1 VNKSSVGLIDLRL
14 IRRFSGRATSN
25 VIFDRGDQKSAVSP
39 VTFDAASVRNRLN
52 TQRHLEDDM
61 SALYPDIDPDGLLEY
76 SVVFTDRSLNHM
88 SQSFQEVM
96 TDISATLKTVY
107 NAHSVVIVP
116 GGGTYGME
124 AVARQFGNDQKCM
137 VIRNGW
143 FSFRW
148 SQIFDA
154 GRIPSKEIVLKAKP
168 IEEGSQ
174 AAFAPVPLDEI
185 VAQIAAEKPDVVFA
199 PHVETSSGIIL
210 PDDYMRGVADA
221 VHAAGGLFVLDCI
234 ASGTIWVDM
243 ERAGIDVLI
252 SAPQKG
258 WSASPCSALVMMSEL
273 ARTRIDDTASSS
285 FSADLKK
292 WMQIMEAYEGG
303 GHAYHATMPTDAIVK
318 FHESMKETEEY
329 GFDKVRDEQQDLGDK
344 VRALMAAHGFKS
356 LAAPGFEAPGVV
368 VCYTDDP
375 DIHNGSKFAAAGLQ
389 TAAGVPLMCDEPDD
403 FRTFRVGLFGLDKL
417 HNVSRTVASLEKALV
432 QVTGGTNVR

>member
-1 VNKSSVGLIDLRL
+1 
-14 IRRFSGRATSN
+14 
-25 VIFDRGDQKSAVSP
+25 
-39 VTFDAASVRNRLN
+39 
-52 TQRHLEDDM
+52 M

-88 SQSFQEVM
+88 SQSFQGVM

-124 AVARQFGNDQKCM
+124 AVARQFGNDKKCM

-199 PHVETSSGIIL
+199 PHVETSSGMIL

-221 VHAAGGLFVLDCI
+221 VHAVGGLFVLDCV

-243 ERAGIDVLI
+243 EKAGIDVLI

-329 GFDKVRDEQQDLGDK
+329 GFDKVRDEQQELGDK

-417 HNVSRTVASLEKALV
+417 HNVDRTVASLEKALV